1 MKRVKSEEFATAME
15 AIVVNNVSKSYGRVK
30 ALDDVSFTVGKGEV
44 FGLIGPDGAG
54 KTSMF
59 RILCS
64 LLLPDKGT
72 AAVDGFDVVRQ
83 MRDVRC
89 RVGYMPGKFSLY
101 QDLTVEENLKFF
113 ATLFGT
119 TVEEGYDS
127 IKAIYQQIERF
138 KDRRAGAL
146 SGGMKQKLAL
156 SCALVHQPSVL
167 LLDEPTTGVDPV
179 SRKEL
184 WEMLLMLKERGIT
197 IVASTPY
204 LDEVRCC
211 ERVAFLDQGKVRGIG
226 TPEVILEEFKEIFCP
241 PGIGHD
247 DGEAVIATQQQTEPV
262 IEVEHLVKAFGDF
275 HAVDDISFTVKK
287 GEIFGFLGANGAG
300 KTTAMHMLT
309 GLNQPTSGTGRVVGY
324 DIRTEYEQIKKHIGY
339 MSQKFSLY
347 EDLTVAENIRLFAGI
362 YGMKKEEVRRK
373 MDEVLRQLNFEDHK
387 DDLVGSLPLG
397 WKQKL
402 AFSVS
407 IFHDPGVVF
416 LDEPTGGVDPATRRQ
431 FWELIYD
438 AASRGI
444 TVFVTTHYMDEA
456 EYCDR
461 ISIMVDGKIKA
472 MGTPEELKQEYR
484 QPDMDHV
491 FTYLARQATR
501 GDS

>member
-1 MKRVKSEEFATAME
+1 MN
-15 AIVVNNVSKSYGRVK
+15 AIEVSHISKSYVNVK
-30 ALDDVSFTVGKGEV
+30 ALNNVSFTVGKGEV

-54 KTSMF
+54 KTTLF
-59 RILCS
+59 RILCT
-64 LLLPDKGT
+64 LLLPDQGT
-72 AAVDGFDVVRQ
+72 ATVDGFDVVKQ
-83 MRDVRC
+83 MEEIRRH
-89 RVGYMPGKFSLY
+89 VGYMPGRFSLY
-101 QDLTVEENLKFF
+101 QDLTVQENLEFF
-113 ATLFGT
+113 VTLFGT
-119 TVEEGYDS
+119 TVEAGYDS
-127 IKAIYQQIERF
+127 IKAIYGQIERF
-138 KDRRAGAL
+138 KDRKAGDL
-146 SGGMKQKLAL
+146 SGGMKQKIAL
-156 SCALVHQPSVL
+156 SCALVHSPSVL
-167 LLDEPTTGVDPV
+167 MLDEPTTGVDPV

-184 WEMLLMLKERGIT
+184 WEMLGMLKERGIS

-204 LDEVRCC
+204 LDEVRRC
-211 ERVAFLDQGKVRGIG
+211 ERVAFLSEGQIKGID
-226 TPEVILEEFKEIFCP
+226 TPESILDRFADIFNPPAIEHDKTEKEAP
-241 PGIGHD
+241 
-247 DGEAVIATQQQTEPV
+247 ENV
-262 IEVEHLVKAFGDF
+262 IEVSHLVKAFGSF
-275 HAVDDISFTVKK
+275 HAVDDISFTVRK

-309 GLNQPTSGTGRVVGY
+309 GLNQPTSGTGTVAGFN
-324 DIRTEYEQIKKHIGY
+324 IRTQHEQIKKHIGY

-362 YGMKKEEVRRK
+362 YGMADEEIARK
-373 MDEVLRQLNFEDHK
+373 TDQLLERLQFTEHK
-387 DDLVGSLPLG
+387 NDLVESLPLG

-407 IFHDPGVVF
+407 IFHEPAIVF

-461 ISIMVDGKIKA
+461 ISIMVDGKISA
-472 MGTPEELKQEYR
+472 MGSPEELKQQYN

-491 FTYLARQATR
+491 FTYLAREAKR
-501 GDS
+501 GD

>member
-1 MKRVKSEEFATAME
+1 MN
-15 AIVVNNVSKSYGRVK
+15 AIEVNQIAKSYGKVQ
-30 ALDDVSFTVGKGEV
+30 ALDEVSFSVGKGEV

-72 AAVDGFDVVRQ
+72 ATVDGFDVVKQ
-83 MRDVRC
+83 MREVRR
-89 RVGYMPGKFSLY
+89 RVGYMPGRFSLY

-119 TVEEGYDS
+119 TIDEGYDA
-127 IKAIYQQIERF
+127 IKVIYSQIERF
-138 KDRRAGAL
+138 KDRKAGAL

-167 LLDEPTTGVDPV
+167 FLDEPTTGVDPV

-184 WEMLLMLKERGIT
+184 WEMLLMLKERNIT
-197 IVASTPY
+197 IMASTPY

-211 ERVAFLDQGKVRGIG
+211 ERVAFLDQGKVRGID
-226 TPEVILEEFKEIFCP
+226 TPERILEEFRDIFMPPPISSPKEGGTDD
-241 PGIGHD
+241 PGNTTTPL
-247 DGEAVIATQQQTEPV
+247 EESSENV

-324 DIRTEYEQIKKHIGY
+324 DIRTEHEQIKRHIGY

-362 YGMKKEEVRRK
+362 YGMKS
-373 MDEVLRQLNFEDHK
+373 DEVKVKTDQLLRQLKFEEHK

-407 IFHDPGVVF
+407 IFHEPGVVF

-431 FWELIYD
+431 FWELIYE
-438 AASRGI
+438 AAGRGI

-472 MGTPEELKQEYR
+472 MGTPDELKKRYG
-484 QPDMDHV
+484 QPDMDRV

-501 GDS
+501 SSD

>member
-1 MKRVKSEEFATAME
+1 MN
-15 AIVVNNVSKSYGRVK
+15 AIEVNNVSKSYGSVK

-54 KTSMF
+54 KTSMY
-59 RILCS
+59 RILCT
-64 LLLPDKGT
+64 LLLPESGT
-72 AAVDGFDVVRQ
+72 ATVDGFDTVRQ
-83 MRDVRC
+83 MNEIRR

-101 QDLTVEENLKFF
+101 QDLTVQENLEFF

-119 TVEEGYDS
+119 TVEQGYDT
-127 IKAIYQQIERF
+127 IKAIYSQIERF
-138 KDRRAGAL
+138 KDRKAGAL

-167 LLDEPTTGVDPV
+167 FLDEPTTGVDPV

-184 WEMLLMLKERGIT
+184 WEMLEALKGRDIT

-204 LDEVRCC
+204 LDEVRRC
-211 ERVAFLDQGKVRGIG
+211 ERVAFLDQGKIRGIG
-226 TPEVILEEFKEIFCP
+226 TPDEILTRFADIFNP
-241 PGIGHD
+241 PGIEHSQS
-247 DGEAVIATQQQTEPV
+247 GEVSDENV
-262 IEVEHLVKAFGDF
+262 IEVEHLVKAFGSF
-275 HAVDDISFTVKK
+275 HAVDDISFTVKQ

-324 DIRTEYEQIKKHIGY
+324 DIRTEHEQIKKHIGY

-347 EDLTVAENIRLFAGI
+347 EDLTVAENIRLFGGI
-362 YGMKKEEVRRK
+362 YGMS
-373 MDEVLRQLNFEDHK
+373 DEDITLKTAQLLDRLQFTEHK
-387 DDLVGSLPLG
+387 DALVKSLPLG

-407 IFHDPGVVF
+407 IFHEPGVVF

-472 MGTPEELKQEYR
+472 MGTPDELKKNYN

-501 GDS
+501 SSD

>member
-1 MKRVKSEEFATAME
+1 MN
-15 AIVVNNVSKSYGRVK
+15 AIEVNNISKHYGKVK
-30 ALDDVSFTVGKGEV
+30 ALQNVSFSVEEGEI

-54 KTSMF
+54 KTSMY

-64 LLLPDKGT
+64 LLLPNEGS
-72 AAVDGFDVVRQ
+72 ASVCGYDVVNG
-83 MRDVRC
+83 MKEVRK
-89 RVGYMPGKFSLY
+89 RVGYMPGRFSLY

-113 ATLFGT
+113 ATLFNT
-119 TVEEGYDS
+119 TVEENYDS
-127 IKAIYQQIERF
+127 IKAIYSQIERF
-138 KDRRAGAL
+138 KNRRAGAL

-156 SCALVHQPSVL
+156 CCALVHKPQVL
-167 LLDEPTTGVDPV
+167 FLDEPTTGVDPV
-179 SRKEL
+179 SRKEF
-184 WEMLLMLKERGIT
+184 WEILAHLKERNIT
-197 IVASTPY
+197 IIASTPY
-204 LDEVRCC
+204 IDEVQKC
-211 ERVAFLDQGKVRGIG
+211 ERVGFLSDGILKGVG
-226 TPEVILEEFKEIFCP
+226 TPDAILDTFKDVFNP
-241 PGIGHD
+241 PPIEHKQRD
-247 DGEAVIATQQQTEPV
+247 DTEKEAENV
-262 IEVEHLVKAFGDF
+262 IEVEHLVKAFGSF

-309 GLNQPTSGTGRVVGY
+309 GLNQPTSGTGRVVGF
-324 DIRTEYEQIKKHIGY
+324 DIRTQYEQIKQHIGY

-362 YGMKKEEVRRK
+362 YGMQDDDIR
-373 MDEVLRQLNFEDHK
+373 HK
-387 DDLVGSLPLG
+387 TDDLLQRLKFSEHRNSLVSELPLG

-407 IFHDPGVVF
+407 IFHNPGIVF

-438 AASRGI
+438 AAERGI

-472 MGTPEELKQEYR
+472 LGTPDELKR
-484 QPDMDHV
+484 KLKQPDMDHV
-491 FTYLARQATR
+491 FTYLARQAVR
-501 GDS
+501 SSD

>member
-1 MKRVKSEEFATAME
+1 MQ
-15 AIVVNNVSKSYGRVK
+15 AIEVSHISKSYGKVQ
-30 ALDDVSFTVGKGEV
+30 ALSDVSFSVGQGEV

-54 KTSMF
+54 KTTMF
-59 RILCS
+59 RILCT
-64 LLLPDKGT
+64 LLLPDQGT
-72 AAVDGFDVVRQ
+72 VTVDGYDTLSQ
-83 MRDVRC
+83 MKKIRR

-101 QDLTVEENLKFF
+101 QDLTVEENLQFF

-127 IKAIYQQIERF
+127 IKAIYSQIERF
-138 KDRRAGAL
+138 KDRKAGAL

-156 SCALVHQPSVL
+156 SCALVHSPSVL
-167 LLDEPTTGVDPV
+167 FLDEPTTGVDPV

-184 WEMLLMLKERGIT
+184 WDMLGTLKERGIT

-204 LDEVRCC
+204 LDEVRRC
-211 ERVAFLDQGKVRGIG
+211 ERVAFLDHGKVRGID
-226 TPEVILEEFKEIFCP
+226 TPEVILSRFADIFNP
-241 PGIGHD
+241 PGIVKD
-247 DGEAVIATQQQTEPV
+247 TEPQSEPEENI
-262 IEVEHLVKAFGDF
+262 IEVHHLVKAFGTF
-275 HAVDDISFTVKK
+275 HAVDDISFSVRK

-309 GLNQPTSGTGRVVGY
+309 GLNQPTNGTGTVVGY
-324 DIRTEYEQIKKHIGY
+324 DIRTEHEQIKKHIGY

-362 YGMKKEEVRRK
+362 YGMKSEEIRVKTDELLRR
-373 MDEVLRQLNFEDHK
+373 LQFEEHR
-387 DDLVGSLPLG
+387 DDLVKSLPLG

-407 IFHDPGVVF
+407 IFHEPGVVF

-438 AASRGI
+438 AAARGI

-461 ISIMVDGKIKA
+461 ISIMVDGKISA
-472 MGTPEELKQEYR
+472 LGTPDELKR
-484 QPDMDHV
+484 RFNQPDMDHV

-501 GDS
+501 SSD